1 MSSRLT
7 TRSLA
12 ASTASPASPASVASG
27 HHGSLNLSSAS
38 RRVPTT
44 DYHET
49 EPDENESYEVE
60 LDQVSAAASAT
71 TSNLVIITTAAA
83 SLELKDSEVTQP
95 PAVLTAAAA
104 LGMNLSTSTTTTVP
118 TSADDSGGDEGGGGA
133 NGDGSCGGGGGSN
146 SSGAS
151 AGSGSATVNSDGG
164 GNYGALL
171 MTRGRA
177 LKQRLS
183 ESSQTSRQQHVVS
196 SDVVTICTTLDSGQS
211 AVASGTQEPVNHVA
225 VTAACITATAT
236 PRATSATPTVT
247 SHDQELSE
255 DESDEVNE
263 NHNKMID
270 ASDFRM
276 VDPGCSY
283 TTLAAAAA
291 ANGRMTPPNHG
302 HTHQHPHHALHHSHA
317 MASYVNTSYTTLTQ
331 LQPLP
336 PISTISNM
344 HQDSKYHSY
353 SPSGAAAAAAAAAE
367 ANGEP
372 GNTPTH
378 VSQAPPVSVSNFV
391 MQTNLSPYMSM
402 SPPHYATGSH
412 AAATAAAIAMGAHS
426 PPQGSELAHHYPH
439 NGGSGLHSKQEPLS
453 PNSYYAEAQR
463 PSPHHDMSPHSLDHS
478 PTGGSNGGGGGPPA
492 MVPTSTYD
500 ALTSNNNPSLNG
512 GMTSPHT
519 ISPVPHTSPL
529 LHHREMSPPSPQASA
544 HHGNNGASILAAAAA
559 SALGHHNQHHGGHG
573 MNMPIAT
580 PTMVTL
586 KSTPSSNNNNT
597 GGGAGGEAEEINTKD
612 LAQRISAELKRYSI
626 PQAIFAQ
633 RVLCRSQGTLSDLLR
648 NPKPWS
654 KLKSGRETFRRMQK
668 WLAEPEFQRMS
679 SLRLAGKSFFSSN
692 LLKVSSYLVLLIL
705 E

>member
-12 ASTASPASPASVASG
+12 ASAASPASPASVASG
-27 HHGSLNLSSAS
+27 QHGSLSLSSAS

-60 LDQVSAAASAT
+60 LDQVSATASAT

-133 NGDGSCGGGGGSN
+133 NGDGSCSGG
-146 SSGAS
+146 GAS
-151 AGSGSATVNSDGG
+151 AGSGSATVNSDGGAG

-196 SDVVTICTTLDSGQS
+196 SDVVTICTTSDSGQS

-225 VTAACITATAT
+225 VTAAITATPT
-236 PRATSATPTVT
+236 RATSATPTVT
-247 SHDQELSE
+247 SHQDQELSE

-263 NHNKMID
+263 NHTKMID

-302 HTHQHPHHALHHSHA
+302 HAHQHPHHALHHSHA

-378 VSQAPPVSVSNFV
+378 SSQAPPVSVSNFV

-426 PPQGSELAHHYPH
+426 PPQGGELAHHYPH

-679 SLRLAGKSFFSSN
+679 SLRLAGKSFF
-692 LLKVSSYLVLLIL
+692 LFRIC
-705 E
+705 

>member
-12 ASTASPASPASVASG
+12 ASAASPASPASVASG
-27 HHGSLNLSSAS
+27 QHGSLNLSSAS
-38 RRVPTT
+38 RRVPIT

-60 LDQVSAAASAT
+60 LDQVSAAASDT

-133 NGDGSCGGGGGSN
+133 NGDGSCSGG
-146 SSGAS
+146 GAS
-151 AGSGSATVNSDGG
+151 AGSGSATVNSDGGAG

-196 SDVVTICTTLDSGQS
+196 SDVVTICTTSDSGQS

-225 VTAACITATAT
+225 VTAAITATPT
-236 PRATSATPTVT
+236 RATSATPTVT
-247 SHDQELSE
+247 SHQDQELSE

-263 NHNKMID
+263 NHTKMID

-302 HTHQHPHHALHHSHA
+302 HAHQHPHHALHHSHA

-378 VSQAPPVSVSNFV
+378 SSQAPPVSVSNFV

-426 PPQGSELAHHYPH
+426 PPQGGELAHHYPH

-679 SLRLAGKSFFSSN
+679 SLRLAGKSFFYSSN
-692 LLKVSSYLVLLIL
+692 LLNV
-705 E
+705 

>member
-1 MSSRLT
+1 MSSSRLT

-12 ASTASPASPASVASG
+12 AAANAVANS
-27 HHGSLNLSSAS
+27 SNSANSNNLMSSQPRISAE
-38 RRVPTT
+38 PN
-44 DYHET
+44 ET
-49 EPDENESYEVE
+49 VNYGFENNGNV
-60 LDQVSAAASAT
+60 
-71 TSNLVIITTAAA
+71 VIITSASAAPA
-83 SLELKDSEVTQP
+83 SNVEIKDSDGSDSVTQP

-104 LGMNLSTSTTTTVP
+104 LGMNLSTSSAP
-118 TSADDSGGDEGGGGA
+118 AADDSNACDEDEGGGGG
-133 NGDGSCGGGGGSN
+133 GDGTVSGGS
-146 SSGAS
+146 SSG
-151 AGSGSATVNSDGG
+151 GSSNGSQT
-164 GNYGALL
+164 LL

-183 ESSQTSRQQHVVS
+183 ESSQTSSRQH
-196 SDVVTICTTLDSGQS
+196 TGDSGSAAANTQS
-211 AVASGTQEPVNHVA
+211 VNHVA
-225 VTAACITATAT
+225 AAINTATT
-236 PRATSATPTVT
+236 KATPT
-247 SHDQELSE
+247 HAQLESE
-255 DESDEVNE
+255 EEEEEDIEDS
-263 NHNKMID
+263 KMID

-291 ANGRMTPPNHG
+291 ANGRMTPPNPG
-302 HTHQHPHHALHHSHA
+302 HAHHPHHHALHHSHA
-317 MASYVNTSYTTLTQ
+317 MTSYVNTSYTTLTP

-336 PISTISNM
+336 PISTISSM
-344 HQDSKYHSY
+344 QDKFQSY
-353 SPSGAAAAAAAAAE
+353 SPGGAGGP
-367 ANGEP
+367 GET
-372 GNTPTH
+372 GATPTH
-378 VSQAPPVSVSNFV
+378 VSEAPPVSVSNFV

-402 SPPHYATGSH
+402 SPPHYAGSH
-412 AAATAAAIAMGAHS
+412 AAAAAAIAMGAHS
-426 PPQGSELAHHYPH
+426 PPQGEGAGPHHYPH

-478 PTGGSNGGGGGPPA
+478 PTGGSNGGGNGPA

-529 LHHREMSPPSPQASA
+529 LHHREMSPPSPPSA

-559 SALGHHNQHHGGHG
+559 SALGHQNAHHGHG
-573 MNMPIAT
+573 MSMPSTT

-597 GGGAGGEAEEINTKD
+597 SSGGGETEEINTKE

-654 KLKSGRETFRRMQK
+654 KLKSGRETFRRMAK
-668 WLAEPEFQRMS
+668 WLQEPEFQRMS
-679 SLRLAGKSFFSSN
+679 ALRLAGKKLLREVFLKKKKVVNLSRKRISLCLCKSAHHLHFFQGDM
-692 LLKVSSYLVLLIL
+692 
-705 E
+705 

>member
-12 ASTASPASPASVASG
+12 ASAASPASPASVASG

-60 LDQVSAAASAT
+60 LDQVSAGASAT

-133 NGDGSCGGGGGSN
+133 NGDGSCGGSGSN

-151 AGSGSATVNSDGG
+151 VGSSGSATVNSDGG

-196 SDVVTICTTLDSGQS
+196 SDVVTICTTSDSGQS

-225 VTAACITATAT
+225 VSAACITATAT

-263 NHNKMID
+263 NHTKMID

-302 HTHQHPHHALHHSHA
+302 HAHQHPHHALHHSHA

-367 ANGEP
+367 ANGEN

-426 PPQGSELAHHYPH
+426 PPQGVELTHHYPH

-573 MNMPIAT
+573 MNMPLAT

-679 SLRLAGKSFFSSN
+679 SLRLAGKSFS
-692 LLKVSSYLVLLIL
+692 LRIC
-705 E
+705 